1 MRSRHAFSLVELLVV
16 VAIIGVLAAL
26 LVPALSRAR
35 SKAEQVAAVE
45 AMRQKHI
52 GELAKDANAP
62 WPDDFE
68 RPDREECREAYARI
82 LETGSGET
90 LVTEL
95 LYKVRNEA
103 EFKAYWHTMINP
115 YAEEELEF
123 GGSKLIALD
132 EEGREFELL
141 PLELHMLKEKAFPIA
156 WEFLSTNMAEMS
168 SGSIGANV
176 MYSDGHVK
184 YISYPG
190 AYPVC
195 KTVAELSHR
204 FVQEMGWDEEVEE
217 EEEEEEA

>member
-1 MRSRHAFSLVELLVV
+1 MRRHNGFSLVELLVV

-52 GELAKDANAP
+52 GALAKDANAP
-62 WPDDFE
+62 WPRDYDPPE
-68 RPDREECREAYARI
+68 RWDCREAYAHT

-95 LYKVRNEA
+95 LYIVRNEA
-103 EFKAYWHTMINP
+103 EFRAYWHTLINP
-115 YAEEELEF
+115 EADDELEF
-123 GGSKLIALD
+123 EGSKLIAHD
-132 EEGREFELL
+132 ERGREYKFL
-141 PLELHMLKEKAFPIA
+141 PLELHMLKEKAFPVG
-156 WEFLSTNMAEMS
+156 WEFLSTDMAEML

-176 MYSDGHVK
+176 IYSDGHVD
-184 YISYPG
+184 YIAYPG
-190 AYPVC
+190 KYPVS

-204 FVQEMGWDEEVEE
+204 FVQGMEWEDEE
-217 EEEEEEA
+217 EEEEP